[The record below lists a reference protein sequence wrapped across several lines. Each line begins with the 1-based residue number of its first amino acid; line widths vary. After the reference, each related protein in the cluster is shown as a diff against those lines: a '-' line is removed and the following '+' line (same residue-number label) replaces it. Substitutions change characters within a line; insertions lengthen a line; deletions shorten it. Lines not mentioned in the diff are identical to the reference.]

1 MIKMEV
7 GTLFQYKECVLVVC
21 KAEDLGCRGCV
32 AQTKN
37 GLCKKLP
44 ACYTGVY
51 YRKLNSF
58 QLRKAKKDKLE
69 IKQL

>member
-1 MIKMEV
+1 MTKMEV
-7 GTLFQYKECVLVVC
+7 GTLFQYKELVLEVC

-32 AQTKN
+32 ALGKN

-44 ACYTGVY
+44 VCYTGVY

-58 QLRKAKKDKLE
+58 QIRKAKKDKLE
-69 IKQL
+69 IRKL